1 MESFLN
7 GRNEQ
12 PKAGVAVKKRPGLE
26 VANMHVPEPGS
37 ANEDPSGGPELHTVS
52 EGENQPTVQLLMED
66 DEVKKIL
73 IKCTCGQ
80 NIELNCESL
89 GARRSKG

>member
-12 PKAGVAVKKRPGLE
+12 PKVGVAVKKRPGLE
-26 VANMHVPEPGS
+26 MANMHVPEPGS
-37 ANEDPSGGPELHTVS
+37 ANQADEDSPELHTVC
-52 EGENQPTVQLLMED
+52 EGENTPTVQLLMEN

-80 NIELNCESL
+80 NIELSCESM
-89 GARRSKG
+89 GARLSKS